1 MTAKEWVRDLQE
13 AIEESERRGSV
24 KSQSPKEL
32 VHNSQFWKVSD
43 KSSDR

>member
-1 MTAKEWVRDLQE
+1 VGDLKE

-32 VHNSQFWKVSD
+32 VHNSQFWKVSV
-43 KSSDR
+43 KISDQ